1 MAAQERAL
9 FEPISVP
16 SWFSMDVRLGQPC
29 ITLEPP
35 GCFFA
40 EEYALALGVPDVAED
55 VKVNYGKLVLDGE
68 CWVATVVFLGRLL
81 VVPSVVKGFE
91 VSMANQCWRVCET
104 LGSTPCAAFGCMW
117 GVPHETD
124 DEASHVT

>member
-68 CWVATVVFLGRLL
+68 CWVFVVVFWGCLL
-81 VVPSVVKGFE
+81 VVLMRYNVSRSVWQTSAGESVNRW
-91 VSMANQCWRVCET
+91 AVCKVRH
-104 LGSTPCAAFGCMW
+104 LGACGGCPMKRTIR
-117 GVPHETD
+117 P
-124 DEASHVT
+124 VT